1 MTNSFIYDRL
11 SYFQRFVKRHED
23 LQSKDPSHYEGFW
36 VKTGFTTHG

>member
-23 LQSKDPSHYEGFW
+23 LQSKEPVVVLGGAGCGAA
-36 VKTGFTTHG
+36 VFT